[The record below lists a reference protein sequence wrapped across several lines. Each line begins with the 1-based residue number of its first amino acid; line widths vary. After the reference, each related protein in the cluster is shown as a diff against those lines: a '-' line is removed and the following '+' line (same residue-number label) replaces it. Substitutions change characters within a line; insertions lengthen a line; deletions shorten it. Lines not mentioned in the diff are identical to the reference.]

1 MRKATKFFRKRG
13 YPECITTVEQINP
26 DAVEELLDTG
36 EITIEDLEKITNTK
50 VSYSISIAP
59 VEEVTDEVTE
69 TTVKKHTRGHS
80 G

>member
-1 MRKATKFFRKRG
+1 M
-13 YPECITTVEQINP
+13 
-26 DAVEELLDTG
+26 EELLDTG

-69 TTVKKHTRGHS
+69 TTVKKRTRGQS